1 MGIGSLNLF
10 YFHIKNCLK
19 NTSFVAPG
27 DGDMLDSGGKMYFI
41 SRRMVCQILALV
53 HKIAF
58 SF

>member
-1 MGIGSLNLF
+1 MGIGRFNM
-10 YFHIKNCLK
+10 YFQLYNCLK

-27 DGDMLDSGGKMYFI
+27 DGDMLDSGDKMYFI
-41 SRRMVCQILALV
+41 SRRIVCKILALV